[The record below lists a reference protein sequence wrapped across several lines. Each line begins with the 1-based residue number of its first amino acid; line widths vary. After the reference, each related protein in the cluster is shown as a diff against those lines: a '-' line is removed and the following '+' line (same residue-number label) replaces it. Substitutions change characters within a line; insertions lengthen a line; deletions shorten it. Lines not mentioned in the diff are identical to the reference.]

1 MRPDHVCS
9 NPFFVGAT
17 PSSRKTSQTAYHR
30 PGGGAPTKG
39 KAIPHVGATPS
50 SRNPRRPPTIAE
62 AAVLPQMHA
71 FAPVGATPPSRKA
84 SQTTT
89 NHPDHRAPSH
99 LASLAAVPET
109 KNSLQTSQGRVNK
122 GFDLESQL
130 GRHKDGPCH
139 FLIKSD
145 VLPGDWLAFV
155 KTGSRKTVA
164 TVWPEASC
172 PLGPSLLRHL
182 PKKADSLIFVTSRSP
197 VDKVGGQ
204 LR

>member
-17 PSSRKTSQTAYHR
+17 PSSRKASQTTHHR
-30 PGGGAPTKG
+30 PGGGAPTN
-39 KAIPHVGATPS
+39 ACI
-50 SRNPRRPPTIAE
+50 RPCRSDALV
-62 AAVLPQMHA
+62 AK
-71 FAPVGATPPSRKA
+71 S
-84 SQTTT
+84 SQTTHHRPGGGAPT
-89 NHPDHRAPSH
+89 NACIRPCRSDAPV
-99 LASLAAVPET
+99 AKSLADNNQSPQSQS
-109 KNSLQTSQGRVNK
+109 SLTPRIAGRCARDKKFTSNFTGPGQQG
-122 GFDLESQL
+122 FYLESQL

-155 KTGSRKTVA
+155 KTGSIKTVA

-182 PKKADSLIFVTSRSP
+182 PKKADSLIFVTARSP

>member
-1 MRPDHVCS
+1 LYTKPKWFVRKGVFFLLFEGVGCHPFVENGFKPLMCPDHVCS

-17 PSSRKTSQTAYHR
+17 PS
-30 PGGGAPTKG
+30 
-39 KAIPHVGATPS
+39 
-50 SRNPRRPPTIAE
+50 
-62 AAVLPQMHA
+62 
-71 FAPVGATPPSRKA
+71 SRKA

-172 PLGPSLLRHL
+172 PLGPSLPRHL